1 MASPQVENGFTRIA
15 NELLEAL
22 IQNKLNGAQCSII
35 LAVIRATYGYHLTSK
50 TLGIAFFKVHT
61 GRNRRQLAK
70 EIEELIAMNVLIVKA
85 KHTFGQSRELMLN
98 KDYESWHLDRKGML
112 QKQHR
117 GYVAKD
123 SLTCV
128 ANDSLN
134 K

>member
-1 MASPQVENGFTRIA
+1 MASPQLKNGYTPIA
-15 NELLEAL
+15 NELFEA
-22 IQNKLNGAQCSII
+22 IIRAKLNGTQYAIV

-50 TLGIAFFKVHT
+50 TLGVAFFKVHT

-70 EIEELIAMNVLIVKA
+70 EIEELISMNVLIVKA
-85 KHTFGQSRELMLN
+85 KHSFGKSRELMLN
-98 KDYESWHLDRKGML
+98 KDYESWLFDRKGML

>member
-1 MASPQVENGFTRIA
+1 MASPQVEHGYTRIA
-15 NELLEAL
+15 NELLKAL
-22 IQNKLNGAQCSII
+22 ILGRFNGTQYSII

-50 TLGIAFFKVHT
+50 TLGVAFFKVHT

-70 EIEELIAMNVLIVKA
+70 EIEELIAMNVLTVKT
-85 KHTFGQSRELMLN
+85 KHSFGISRELMLN
-98 KDYESWHLDRKGML
+98 KDYESWQFDRKGML

-117 GYVAKD
+117 RCVAND